1 MQPTSTHQFL
11 SASQQTA
18 WQSGNREAIQAA
30 DDAALA
36 QAIMASL
43 AQLEELQTQDDTTSD
58 DDLIQTAIAES
69 LKTSGKGGSPIDQ
82 QKNAEDYRDR
92 QAQKTA
98 GLLTWF
104 QSNGFDVVHNS
115 GGGSNNCL
123 LISLLQHAT
132 GDYRSEHAA
141 EVHHYRQQL
150 MKWDQTIKKNDPL
163 PSSGKLIE
171 DLIELV
177 LKDKKCN
184 RRFAIAGPGLGT
196 QPSWHFYGSGKD
208 YAIIFDQSGHYEAV
222 VPRRAKSS

>member
-1 MQPTSTHQFL
+1 MRPDSSSQFL
-11 SASQQTA
+11 TTSQQTA
-18 WQSGNREAIQAA
+18 WRSGNRELIQAA

-43 AQLEELQTQDDTTSD
+43 AELEKQQTQEDTTSE
-58 DDLIQTAIAES
+58 DDLIQAAITAS
-69 LKTSGKGGSPIDQ
+69 LKSSGKASSPADQ
-82 QKNAEDYRDR
+82 QKNTEAYLDL

-98 GLLTWF
+98 GLRIWF
-104 QSNGFDVVHNS
+104 DKHGFDVIPNS
-115 GGGSNNCL
+115 GGRSNNCF

-141 EVHHYRQQL
+141 EVSHYRQQL
-150 MKWDQTIKKNDPL
+150 MQWDKTIKANDPL

-171 DLIELV
+171 NLIELV

-184 RRFAIAGPGLGT
+184 RRFAIAGPSLGSE
-196 QPSWHFYGSGKD
+196 PSWHFYGKGKD

-222 VPRRAKSS
+222 IPRQTKVS